1 MSASG
6 GTKAILAAFAAN
18 LGIAIVKFIAAFI
31 SGSSAML
38 AEGVHSVADAGNQLL
53 LIIGGKRAKRKASKS
68 HPFGYGRVRYLY
80 AFVVAI
86 VLFSLGG
93 MFSVIEGINK
103 FRDPHPLS
111 VWWLPL
117 AVLAIAIILES
128 ASLRVAVKESR
139 PLKGDLTWW
148 QFIRR
153 SKSPELPVVLL
164 EDLAA
169 LLGLVI
175 AFIGVGLTVLTG
187 NGIYDGIATV
197 LIGVLLIVVA
207 IVLAIEV
214 SSLLVGEGASD
225 EDVAAIEAAILE
237 TRGIDR
243 VIHMKT
249 LYMGPDEF
257 MIGVKV
263 SVAPETNVRRLSVII
278 NDAEQRIRSRVAH
291 AKIIYVEPD
300 VYRNPNEAQPPTEE
314 IVLMSSD

>member
-53 LIIGGKRAKRKASKS
+53 LIIGGKRAKRKVSKL

-175 AFIGVGLTVLTG
+175 AFVGVGLTVLTG

-197 LIGVLLIVVA
+197 FIGVLLIVVA

>member
-18 LGIAIVKFIAAFI
+18 LGIAITKFIAAFF

-38 AEGVHSVADAGNQLL
+38 AEGVHSVADACNQLL
-53 LIIGGKRAKRKASKS
+53 LIIGGKRAKRKADKA

-86 VLFSLGG
+86 ILFSVGG
-93 MFSVIEGINK
+93 MYSVIEGINK
-103 FRDPHPLS
+103 LRDPHPLAN
-111 VWWLPL
+111 WWLPL
-117 AVLAIAIILES
+117 LVLVIAIILELL
-128 ASLRVAVKESR
+128 SLRVAVRESR
-139 PLKGDLTWW
+139 PFKGDHSWW

-169 LLGLVI
+169 LVGLVI
-175 AFIGVGLTVLTG
+175 ALLGVGLTVITG
-187 NGIYDGIATV
+187 NGIFDGVATV

-207 IVLAIEV
+207 VVLAIEM

-225 EDVAAIEAAILE
+225 DDVAKIEAAFLA

-257 MIGVKV
+257 MIGAKV
-263 SVAPETNVRRLSVII
+263 AVAPETNARLISVIT
-278 NDAEQRIRSRVAH
+278 NDAEQRIRSTVPH
-291 AKIIYVEPD
+291 AKIIYIEPD
-300 VYRNPNEAQPPTEE
+300 VYKVPNEPEPPTEE
-314 IVLMSSD
+314 IVLRSAD